1 MMQSLSKLEP
11 VWLALAMAGALNWA
25 IIGLFDTNLFTEIF
39 GTGSFIDV
47 VYVVVGFAGL
57 MLLPMLMGHLHLG
70 AHHEHGRTAHGH

>member
-39 GTGSFIDV
+39 GTGSFTDV

-70 AHHEHGRTAHGH
+70 AHHHRGAAHGH

>member
-25 IIGLFDTNLFTEIF
+25 MIGLFDTNVFTEML
-39 GTGSFIDV
+39 GTGTFTDV

-70 AHHEHGRTAHGH
+70 THDHGRAAHGH